1 MSFKL
6 GVLAAAMCIG
16 AGAMANDGVNASEGS
31 GCTAK
36 NSRALCVAAAA
47 RVAQGMKDSK
57 PSEIKPYVDGRAANS
72 AWYAGAAL
80 GAATKAFSP
89 TPGVPM
95 SVEVGLMVLGAVTAA
110 SAKEPEL
117 VGRNLI
123 LAWMPENL
131 AATASDAEELA
142 QQYVFTGIAATFS
155 DSKFTLETG
164 PGIQEAEAY
173 GLARR
178 EQIRYRVSGGKCEGR
193 ECILTPQVMKQE
205 ELGVLGS
212 RAKKG
217 KTPDFIG
224 SGNSY
229 IFGTRVGAIWAWA
242 LTIDGKPSTHLYLPE
257 LSKNLPNWMYVA
269 LSPEKKF
276 RDNMVLNEGQRLP
289 VIYNQGQ
296 AMYFAFPAELD
307 SRPTAVSLR

>member
-1 MSFKL
+1 MK
-6 GVLAAAMCIG
+6 LAAAIAAMTVA
-16 AGAMANDGVNASEGS
+16 AGSMANEGEGG

-57 PSEIKPYVDGRAANS
+57 PSELKPYVDGRAADS

-89 TPGVPM
+89 TPGIPM
-95 SVEVGLMVLGAVTAA
+95 SVEVGLMVLGAVSAA
-110 SAKEPEL
+110 NAKEPEL

-131 AATASDAEELA
+131 AASPSEAEELA
-142 QQYVFTGIAATFS
+142 QQYVFDGIAATFS
-155 DSKFTLETG
+155 DSTFTLETV
-164 PGIQEAEAY
+164 PGIQESEAY

-178 EQIRYRVSGGKCEGR
+178 EQIRYRVSGGKCAGR
-193 ECILTPQVMKQE
+193 ECILTPQLMKQE
-205 ELGVLGS
+205 ELGLLGT

-224 SGNSY
+224 SGNAY
-229 IFGTRVGAIWAWA
+229 IFGTRVGAIWAWS
-242 LTIDGKPSTHLYLPE
+242 LTIDGKPATHLYLPE
-257 LSKNLPNWMYVA
+257 LSKSLPAWMYIA
-269 LSPEKKF
+269 LSPEKRFK
-276 RDNMVLNEGQRLP
+276 DNMVLNEGQRLP
-289 VIYNQGQ
+289 VIYNRGQ

-307 SRPTAVSLR
+307 SRPTAVSLK